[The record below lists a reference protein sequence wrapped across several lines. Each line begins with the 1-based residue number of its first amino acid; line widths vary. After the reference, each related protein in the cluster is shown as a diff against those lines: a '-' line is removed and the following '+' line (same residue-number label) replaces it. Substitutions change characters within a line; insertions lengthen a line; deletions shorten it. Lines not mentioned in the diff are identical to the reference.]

1 MGLAHV
7 ATADQTDTDLRHGTP
22 FLADACC
29 NRLQN
34 SYPDRTFGAIAID
47 PHSNDGA
54 FQRGDIMTAG
64 RETIRLTV
72 AQAIV
77 RYLMSQFIEIDGVE
91 TRICGGGFGIFGHGN
106 VPCLGEALFPVHE
119 LPLYRGQNE
128 QSMGFAAAAYSKYHL
143 RKRFMFC
150 TASAGPGTANL
161 LTASALAH
169 ANRLPMLMLC
179 GDTFLT
185 RLPDPV
191 LQQLEHF
198 GNPTLGLN
206 DAFKAVTRFWDRIT
220 HPAQIIQS
228 LPAALN
234 TMLDPADCG
243 PAFLALPQDLQG
255 WAYDYPAAFFERRVH
270 RIRRQAPDAAE
281 IADAAKLLSGA
292 KRPMIIAGGGVQYS
306 GAVAELT
313 TFADAHAIPVVE
325 TIAGRA
331 NMVAEHALNIGP
343 VGVTGSDSANV
354 IAAKADV
361 ILAVGTRLQD
371 FTTGS
376 WTAFA
381 KDAKII
387 AMNVGRHDATK
398 HLSQPVVGDA
408 KLGLVA
414 LGQALEDYVAPT
426 GWTDHARAERVKWDS
441 YVATNV
447 AHGNGPNSYTQAI
460 GVVNELCDARDRI
473 VTAAGG
479 LPAEVTANWRTRDI
493 GTVDV
498 EFGFSCMGYEIAGGW
513 GARIAQS
520 ELESTADTVV
530 FVGDGSYLLMNSDIY
545 SSVLT
550 QKKLIVLVLDNG
562 GFAVINKLQN
572 NTGNESFN
580 NLIKDCPTVPEP
592 FAVDFEGHARSMGAD
607 AVTVANPAELGEA
620 FKRAKAADKTTVI
633 VMQVDPYDG
642 WTTEGHTW
650 WEVGTAEV
658 SESATVR
665 EKHAEWESERVKQ
678 RQGI

>member
-1 MGLAHV
+1 MSAN
-7 ATADQTDTDLRHGTP
+7 QTTL
-22 FLADACC
+22 
-29 NRLQN
+29 
-34 SYPDRTFGAIAID
+34 
-47 PHSNDGA
+47 
-54 FQRGDIMTAG
+54 
-64 RETIRLTV
+64 RLTT

-77 RYLMSQFIEIDGVE
+77 RFLANQFIEIDGAEIRV
-91 TRICGGGFGIFGHGN
+91 CGGGFGIFGHGN
-106 VPCLGEALFPVHE
+106 VPCLGEALYDVQDI

-143 RKRFMFC
+143 RRRFMFC

-161 LTASALAH
+161 LTAAALAH

-206 DAFKAVTRFWDRIT
+206 DAFKAVTRYWDRIT

-228 LPAALN
+228 LPAALA

-243 PAFLALPQDLQG
+243 PAFLGLPQDVQG
-255 WAYDYPAAFFERRVH
+255 WACEYPEVFFEKRVH
-270 RIRRQAPDAAE
+270 RIRRITPDAAE
-281 IADAAKLLSGA
+281 IADAVSLLKCA
-292 KRPMIIAGGGVQYS
+292 QRPMIIAGGGVQYS
-306 GAVAELT
+306 DAVADLT
-313 TFADAHAIPVVE
+313 AFAETHQIPVVE

-331 NMVAEHALNIGP
+331 NLLSTHPLNIGP
-343 VGVTGSDSANV
+343 LGVTGSNSANA
-354 IAAKADV
+354 IAETADV

-381 KDAKII
+381 ADAKFI
-387 AMNVGRHDATK
+387 ALNAARHDAGK
-398 HLSQPVVGDA
+398 HMASPVVGDA
-408 KLGLVA
+408 KLGLTELA
-414 LGQALEDYVAPT
+414 KALEGYAAPQEWTTKARAQRADWDAYVA
-426 GWTDHARAERVKWDS
+426 K
-441 YVATNV
+441 NV
-447 AHGNGPNSYTQAI
+447 SSGNRPNSYAQAI
-460 GVVNELCDARDRI
+460 GVVNDLCDPRDRI

-479 LPAEVTANWRTRDI
+479 LPAEVTANWRTLDI

-520 ELESTADTVV
+520 EKEPEQDTIV

-545 SSVLT
+545 SAALT
-550 QKKLIVLVLDNG
+550 GKKLIILVLDNG

-572 NTGNESFN
+572 NTGAESFN
-580 NLIKDCPTVPEP
+580 NLITDSPTVPEP
-592 FAVDFEGHARSMGAD
+592 FAVDFEAHAAAMGAV
-607 AVTVANPAELGEA
+607 AQTVSNPLELGEA
-620 FKRAKAADKTTVI
+620 FKKAKASDKTHVI
-633 VMQVDPYDG
+633 VMQVDPYEG
-642 WTTEGHTW
+642 WTAEGHTW
-650 WEVGTAEV
+650 WEVGTPEV
-658 SESATVR
+658 SDKPAVRAAHEDWEATR
-665 EKHAEWESERVKQ
+665 SKQ
-678 RQGI
+678 RKGV

>member
-1 MGLAHV
+1 M
-7 ATADQTDTDLRHGTP
+7 TTT
-22 FLADACC
+22 
-29 NRLQN
+29 
-34 SYPDRTFGAIAID
+34 GA
-47 PHSNDGA
+47 
-54 FQRGDIMTAG
+54 
-64 RETIRLTV
+64 TIRLTT

-77 RYLMSQFIEIDGVE
+77 RYLVNQFIEIDGVE

-106 VPCLGEALFPVHE
+106 VPCLGEALYPVQDV

-128 QSMGFAAAAYSKYHL
+128 QSMGFAAAGYAKYHL
-143 RKRFMFC
+143 RRRFMFC

-161 LTASALAH
+161 LTAAALAH

-198 GNPTLGLN
+198 GNPTIGVN
-206 DAFKAVTRFWDRIT
+206 DAFKAVSRYWDRIT

-228 LPAALN
+228 LPAALA

-243 PAFLALPQDLQG
+243 PAFMALPQDVQG
-255 WAYDYPAAFFERRVH
+255 WTYDYPASFFARRVH
-270 RIRRQAPDAAE
+270 RIRSQMPDARE
-281 IADAAKLLSGA
+281 LADAATLLAGA
-292 KRPMIIAGGGVQYS
+292 KRPMIIAGGGVQYG

-313 TFADAHAIPVVE
+313 AFGESHGIPVVE

-331 NMVAEHALNIGP
+331 NLLADHPLNIGP
-343 VGVTGSDSANV
+343 VGVTGSDSANA
-354 IAAKADV
+354 IAAQADV

-381 KDAKII
+381 KDAQII
-387 AMNVGRHDATK
+387 GLNVGRHDAMK
-398 HLSQPVVGDA
+398 HLSLPVVGDA
-408 KLGLVA
+408 KLALPA
-414 LGQALEDYVAPT
+414 LGAAL
-426 GWTDHARAERVKWDS
+426 DS
-441 YVATNV
+441 YVAPQGWTAKAQDHRKTWDAYVAGNV
-447 AHGNGPNSYTQAI
+447 AHGNRPNSYAQAI
-460 GVVNELCDARDRI
+460 GVVNALCDKRDRV

-479 LPAEVTANWRTRDI
+479 LPAEVTANWRTLDI

-520 ELESTADTVV
+520 EKEADSDTILL
-530 FVGDGSYLLMNSDIY
+530 VGDGSYLLMNSDIY

-572 NTGNESFN
+572 NTGQDSFN
-580 NLIKDCPTVPEP
+580 NLIADCPTIPEP
-592 FAVDFEGHARSMGAD
+592 FAVDFEAHARAMGAD

-620 FKRAKAADKTTVI
+620 FLRAKASPKTCVI
-633 VMQVDPYDG
+633 VMQVDPYEG
-642 WTTEGHTW
+642 WTTQGHAW
-650 WEVGTAEV
+650 WEVGTPQV
-658 SESATVR
+658 SDSPTVR
-665 EKHAEWESERVKQ
+665 AKHAETEAGRDRQ
-678 RQGI
+678 RQGV